1 MACVSA
7 PPATAQAPAPSGAEG
22 ERSPA
27 ATGSATPAPD
37 QDGDSGDARGG
48 APGPAAGGSGRASQP
63 ATADTAKAPP
73 PADAQPGRPPEGEA
87 SPPGPLLLATPAT
100 APDAAGAASAGSRP
114 DNRPPSPPSGGG
126 AGAPDPN
133 RTSGTA
139 QGRLT
144 LSLLADP
151 AAPGVRDV
159 VTVVVLA
166 ASAAR
171 VVDAPLHL
179 LYDPARLRF
188 ADAFEGDYLNRDGSG
203 TVFLV
208 NGVSR
213 PGDVVIGIGR
223 VNRSR
228 GVGGSGT
235 LCRVRFQVLASG
247 VTRIS
252 IGNAMAWGDDGA
264 LIAVSGGSV
273 DL

>member
-1 MACVSA
+1 
-7 PPATAQAPAPSGAEG
+7 
-22 ERSPA
+22 
-27 ATGSATPAPD
+27 
-37 QDGDSGDARGG
+37 
-48 APGPAAGGSGRASQP
+48 
-63 ATADTAKAPP
+63 
-73 PADAQPGRPPEGEA
+73 
-87 SPPGPLLLATPAT
+87 
-100 APDAAGAASAGSRP
+100 
-114 DNRPPSPPSGGG
+114 
-126 AGAPDPN
+126 
-133 RTSGTA
+133 
-139 QGRLT
+139 
-144 LSLLADP
+144 
-151 AAPGVRDV
+151 VRDV

-179 LYDPARLRF
+179 LYYPARLRF

-235 LCRVRFQVLASG
+235 LCRVRFQVLAPG

-273 DL
+273 DLSVP